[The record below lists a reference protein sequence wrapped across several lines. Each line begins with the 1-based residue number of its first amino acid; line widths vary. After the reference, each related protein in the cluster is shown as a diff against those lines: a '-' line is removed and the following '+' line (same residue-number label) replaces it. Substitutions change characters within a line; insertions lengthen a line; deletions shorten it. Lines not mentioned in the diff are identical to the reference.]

1 MPRAGGHGGTSQI
14 GGNHSNFKAQQQ
26 RREAIKKAHSEAVAA
41 AEMKGE
47 EPPPL
52 PKELRPGYIDGG
64 SLLMAVVI
72 GLGMTMVL
80 VFMVLKLSGTI

>member
-14 GGNHSNFKAQQQ
+14 GRNHSNFKAQPQ
-26 RREAIKKAHSEAVAA
+26 RREGIKKAYSEAVAA

>member
-26 RREAIKKAHSEAVAA
+26 RREGIKKAYSEAVAA

>member
-26 RREAIKKAHSEAVAA
+26 RREGIKKAYSEAVAA

-52 PKELRPGYIDGG
+52 PKELRPGYIDAG

>member
-14 GGNHSNFKAQQQ
+14 GGNHSNFKAQHQ
-26 RREAIKKAHSEAVAA
+26 RREGIKKAYSEAVAA

>member
-26 RREAIKKAHSEAVAA
+26 RREGIKKAYSEAVAA

-80 VFMVLKLSGTI
+80 VFMVLMLSGTF

>member
-1 MPRAGGHGGTSQI
+1 M
-14 GGNHSNFKAQQQ
+14 
-26 RREAIKKAHSEAVAA
+26 KKAHSEAVAA

-80 VFMVLKLSGTI
+80 VFMVLKLSGII

>member
-26 RREAIKKAHSEAVAA
+26 RREGIKKAYSEAVAA

-47 EPPPL
+47 DPPPL